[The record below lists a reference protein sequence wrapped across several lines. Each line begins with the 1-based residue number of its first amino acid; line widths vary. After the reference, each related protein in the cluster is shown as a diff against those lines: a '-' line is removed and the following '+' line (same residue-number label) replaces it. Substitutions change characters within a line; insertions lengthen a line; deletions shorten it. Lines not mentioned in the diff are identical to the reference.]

1 MTTQQLIVGAVVY
14 SVALA
19 AVVSFTRPTGRRFA
33 GAQAGAAVGGGLAL
47 WVLIP
52 LGAARGWWRV
62 PLDPSPSPS
71 NWRRR

>member
-33 GAQAGAAVGGGLAL
+33 GALAGSAVVGGLAL
-47 WVLIP
+47 GALIP
-52 LGAARGWWRV
+52 LGEARGWWRV
-62 PLDPSPSPS
+62 LLDRSRSPS